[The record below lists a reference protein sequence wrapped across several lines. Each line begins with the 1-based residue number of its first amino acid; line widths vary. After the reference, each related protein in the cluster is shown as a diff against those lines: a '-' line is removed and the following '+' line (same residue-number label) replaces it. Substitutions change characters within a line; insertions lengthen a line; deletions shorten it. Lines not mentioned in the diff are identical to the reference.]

1 MLDPGNQVLL
11 CVCRFGRDEH
21 GVVAGDRADH
31 AGPAAAVEREADP
44 LGRADAGPDHE
55 QVGARRR
62 DRTQQVA
69 DGGDLFV
76 AGLGCAR

>member
-1 MLDPGNQVLL
+1 MIHQVFL
-11 CVCRFGRDEH
+11 RMGRLRRDKH
-21 GVVAGDRADH
+21 GVVARDRADH